1 MYDISDALDSQG
13 ALYIAMH
20 CTGALH
26 MLTPAQTVCV
36 VCAPHLRR

>member
-1 MYDISDALDSQG
+1 MTFLTPLIPKVHCR
-13 ALYIAMH
+13 YIAMH